1 MHRQIA
7 LPIFTALIVMLS
19 GCGSS
24 SEEEYVVGNSDN
36 VVIEEPTEDQGFL
49 ADAPVVD
56 VKVTELPPEWPSTIP
71 VLANST
77 IDNVIAMDET
87 ITATWIV
94 ESDDLFVL
102 NREFLDG
109 LSAGGFD
116 TGEAEATEF
125 YAKGDYSN
133 ETNSV
138 SYTITPLS
146 DSTWQLYVTYG
157 PKQEG

>member
-1 MHRQIA
+1 MHHRIA
-7 LPIFTALIVMLS
+7 VPIVAALVVTLS

-71 VLANST
+71 IPANST
-77 IDNVIAMDET
+77 IDNVIVMDET

-94 ESDDLFVL
+94 ESNDLFAL
-102 NREFLDG
+102 NDEYLDG
-109 LSAGGFD
+109 LRAGGFE
-116 TGEAEATEF
+116 TGEADATEF
-125 YAKGDYSN
+125 FAKGDYSN
-133 ETNSV
+133 ETNTV
-138 SYTITPLS
+138 SFTITPLS

-157 PKQEG
+157 PKQEE